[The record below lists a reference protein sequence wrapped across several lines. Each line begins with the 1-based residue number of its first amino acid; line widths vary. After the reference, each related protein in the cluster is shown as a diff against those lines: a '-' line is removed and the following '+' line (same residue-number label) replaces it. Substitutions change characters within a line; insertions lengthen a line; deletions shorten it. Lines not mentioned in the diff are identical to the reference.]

1 MTVFGASQ
9 IIGSIV
15 IFLIALMWVTKRIN
29 MEEKTLKVISFLIPI
44 IGIIMCIIR
53 LKENKEMAMKYLKVA
68 IIGIVTYVLII
79 AFLDLVS
86 FIGFIWPIK

>member
-29 MEEKTLKVISFLIPI
+29 MEEKTLKIVSFLIPI

-68 IIGIVTYVLII
+68 IIGIVTYVLIF
-79 AFLDLVS
+79 AFLYLVA
-86 FIGFIWPIK
+86 FIGFIWPFK

>member
-15 IFLIALMWVTKRIN
+15 IFLIALMWVIKRIN
-29 MEEKTLKVISFLIPI
+29 MEEKTLKIVSFLIPI

-53 LKENKEMAMKYLKVA
+53 LKENKEIAMKYFKVA

-86 FIGFIWPIK
+86 YIGFIWPIK

>member
-9 IIGSIV
+9 MIGSIV

>member
-79 AFLDLVS
+79 AFLDLVA
-86 FIGFIWPIK
+86 FIGFIWPFK

>member
-9 IIGSIV
+9 MIGSIV

-29 MEEKTLKVISFLIPI
+29 MEEKTLKIISFLIPI
-44 IGIIMCIIR
+44 VGIIMCIIR

-68 IIGIVTYVLII
+68 IIGIVTYVLIF
-79 AFLDLVS
+79 AFLYLVA
-86 FIGFIWPIK
+86 FIGFIWPFK